1 MPSPPRRSRGSPRHA
16 LHERSESQ
24 TNERISPTLRLVED
38 SEVPIYGES
47 PFPTKPSQIL
57 EPTRQ
62 YPHDPFY
69 TDRPVAEQA
78 PSHVSAI
85 YSQEREPSKRNIP
98 PALPPLPAL
107 SFSTSS
113 THSRPAVPAV
123 TLRHE
128 LRSIRPLDPPSQE
141 IQLPA
146 DDHDN
151 TRPHSSSASPAEAL
165 FAGRQPSSKDS
176 DTSLSSANSTGT
188 VIVRKAKDGKK
199 RASYSAFP
207 YANRPGSSTSN
218 LSTPSSQN
226 PSPESSDRH
235 ISSTSAST
243 GLPLEAS
250 TLAKIQ
256 YPVIRAP
263 SASGSWAESS
273 TRPLQ
278 IPGRSANRWN
288 PHLSTVP
295 SEGAGRMSLERSSQ
309 GTALAD
315 SLRASKS
322 SNILSSLSNS
332 DGPLDPDNG
341 DPEYKIFAQDHAMVS
356 PLQDP
361 RHALPLPPPIHQR
374 NATGSTIRVVSAE
387 EDASSQTPSANPGW
401 SDSADV
407 RSSGMVNNRTS
418 VVMTRPGSRASFFKN
433 SIPAWAK
440 AYYGRPASSN
450 SASNRRASA
459 SSEAPSLSIA
469 RTRDRTEL
477 HPNHQN
483 GVPQLHPTRSD
494 ESNTQAPGV
503 APRRRV
509 SPTWSP
515 HLWHDRNSLDRRRSV
530 FLQPSMDEAAEGI
543 GLTKRNVQIICFSL
557 GFVFPLAWFIAAWL
571 PLPAKPKP
579 RPTKGKNVPRQSE
592 IMADLEQ
599 QLSPV
604 DVARYENARWWRHLN
619 RLMCLCGVAVMIAIV
634 SQKTFHL
641 TSETSMLI
649 FRSGCSRC
657 RCSNLVMIVY
667 EFSFNDAKIPSG
679 YRFWWLWRFMWMII
693 WLTCHVIA
701 IPMVNAVF

>member
-38 SEVPIYGES
+38 LDVPIYGGS

-62 YPHDPFY
+62 YPHDSFY
-69 TDRPVAEQA
+69 TNRFVTEQA
-78 PSHVSAI
+78 PSHVPAT
-85 YSQEREPSKRNIP
+85 YSQQREPSKRDVPLAN
-98 PALPPLPAL
+98 PPLIPL
-107 SFSTSS
+107 SLSA
-113 THSRPAVPAV
+113 HSRPAVPAV

-141 IQLPA
+141 IQLQA
-146 DDHDN
+146 DDHDH
-151 TRPHSSSASPAEAL
+151 TRPQSSSASPAEDL
-165 FAGRQPSSKDS
+165 IPDRQPSSKDS

-207 YANRPGSSTSN
+207 PAHRPGSSTSN
-218 LSTPSSQN
+218 LSTPSLQN
-226 PSPESSDRH
+226 PRPESSDRP
-235 ISSTSAST
+235 SSSALANT
-243 GLPLEAS
+243 GQQLQTS

-278 IPGRSANRWN
+278 IHGRSATRWN

-295 SEGAGRMSLERSSQ
+295 SEGAGRLSLERSSQ
-309 GTALAD
+309 GTALGD

-322 SNILSSLSNS
+322 SNILSSLPSS
-332 DGPLDPDNG
+332 DGPFDPDIGN
-341 DPEYKIFAQDHAMVS
+341 PEYKIFAQDHAIMS

-361 RHALPLPPPIHQR
+361 QLALPLPPPIHQR
-374 NATGSTIRVVSAE
+374 DATGSTIRVVNAE
-387 EDASSQTPSANPGW
+387 EDASSQTPSANPG
-401 SDSADV
+401 SHGSADV
-407 RSSGMVNNRTS
+407 GSSGINNNRTS

-450 SASNRRASA
+450 SVSNRRASA
-459 SSEAPSLSIA
+459 SSDAPSLSIA
-469 RTRDRTEL
+469 RIRDRTEL

-483 GVPQLHPTRSD
+483 GASQMHPTRPV
-494 ESNTQAPGV
+494 ELNTQAPKR
-503 APRRRV
+503 ATRRQV

-557 GFVFPLAWFIAAWL
+557 GFIFPLAWFIAACL

-599 QLSPV
+599 QLGPI

-619 RLMCLCGVAVMIAIV
+619 RLMCLCGVTVIIAIV
-634 SQKTFHL
+634 SQKMCHL
-641 TSETSMLI
+641 T
-649 FRSGCSRC
+649 F
-657 RCSNLVMIVY
+657 
-667 EFSFNDAKIPSG
+667 
-679 YRFWWLWRFMWMII
+679 
-693 WLTCHVIA
+693 LT
-701 IPMVNAVF
+701 